1 MEADK
6 TTYWLKSEESYSEVP
21 FVLKA
26 LLLFSLLTVA
36 IDFYLN
42 LFGPSEIKET
52 IIPYTGW
59 SLSTSYSF
67 VAITLF
73 FFISGQATKPFMSRN
88 VIGLT
93 LTLSIIFGVANF
105 IYTFGHE
112 DFGNPYLVVSQ
123 WRPIWTVLIPAIWIS
138 LLYTPRVRKYCEY
151 YKPLV
156 RM

>member
-59 SLSTSYSF
+59 SLSTTYSF

-105 IYTFGHE
+105 ISTFGHE

-138 LLYTPRVRKYCEY
+138 LLYTPRVRIYCEY